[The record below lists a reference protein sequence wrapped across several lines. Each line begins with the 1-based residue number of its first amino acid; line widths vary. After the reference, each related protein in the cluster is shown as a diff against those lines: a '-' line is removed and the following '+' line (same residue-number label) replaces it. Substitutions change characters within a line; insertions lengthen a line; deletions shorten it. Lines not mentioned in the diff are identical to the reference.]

1 MSSLPGTSQE
11 LAEIFGTS
19 DDEDEDFPFNLNSY
33 LTVGK
38 ELGDI
43 GLPDSEPKRFD
54 TSLLGGT
61 DSVLFLSS
69 IQESLG
75 PSMEHLPES
84 GSTPEVKPSPKKEIG
99 NGTSNERN
107 GGGDGKIKPSDETNR
122 PSGETYAKTTEAGGW
137 LRFGIR
143 FTHLPWKLIGTCTYK

>member
-75 PSMEHLPES
+75 PSMEQLPES
-84 GSTPEVKPSPKKEIG
+84 GGTPEVKPSPRKEIG
-99 NGTSNERN
+99 NGTSNGSSVEEMERLSHQM
-107 GGGDGKIKPSDETNR
+107 KRAEHQVSCMLSKS
-122 PSGETYAKTTEAGGW
+122 A
-137 LRFGIR
+137 
-143 FTHLPWKLIGTCTYK
+143 